1 LSKSFF
7 IETYGCQMNVYDS
20 ELIVSILTSAGFSEV
35 INASEAD
42 IILANTCAIREH
54 ATERVFN
61 KLSNYLGYK
70 KSGSLKI
77 MGVLGCMPQHDSE
90 QIKQNLPFIDFVAG
104 PDNYQALPEI
114 IHQIM
119 LKRNFI
125 VKTEFN
131 NNENYEQI
139 LPARQQGTMAYV
151 TIMRGCNNFCAYCVV
166 PYTRG
171 RERSKD
177 AESVIKEIEATIS
190 EGFTEITLLGQNVN
204 SYNSKNLDFPQLL
217 EKIAAIPGLKRL
229 RFFTSHPKDI
239 SDELIEVMARNPVIC
254 KSLHLPFQ
262 AGSNSVLERMN
273 RGYTIEKYLTSIQKV
288 KTAMPDISL
297 TTDVIVGFPGESE
310 ADFLESLAVI
320 EKVGFDNSFTFIYSQ
335 RNGTKAAEHFPDDV
349 SDEIKGD
356 RLNRLKEFQKSIGLL
371 QLRKDV
377 GKTRTVLI
385 ESVSKKRADEWKGRT
400 EQNRIVIFKTD
411 KNCQPG
417 DYLDIKINRADGV
430 TLFGEV
436 VDN

>member
-1 LSKSFF
+1 LNKTFL

-20 ELIVSILTSAGFSEV
+20 ELIVSILTTAGFTEV

-77 MGVLGCMPQHDSE
+77 MGILGCMPQHDSE
-90 QIKQNLPFIDFVAG
+90 LIKQKLPFIDFVAG
-104 PDNYQALPEI
+104 PDNYQSLPEI
-114 IHQIM
+114 INQI
-119 LKRNFI
+119 LIKRKYI
-125 VKTEFN
+125 IKTEFN
-131 NNENYEQI
+131 KTENYDQI
-139 LPARQQGTMAYV
+139 LPTRQLGTMAYV

-177 AESVIKEIEATIS
+177 ANAIIKEIEVAVN
-190 EGFTEITLLGQNVN
+190 EGFTEVTLLGQNVN
-204 SYNSKNLDFPQLL
+204 SYSSENLNFPQLL

-239 SDELIEVMARNPVIC
+239 SDELIEVMTKNPVIC

-262 AGSNSVLERMN
+262 AGSNPVLERMN
-273 RGYTIEKYLTSIQKV
+273 RGYTIEKYLGTIDKV

-297 TTDVIVGFPGESE
+297 TTDVIVGFPGETE
-310 ADFLESLAVI
+310 EDFAKSLAVI
-320 EKVGFDNSFTFIYSQ
+320 EKVGFDNAFTFIYSQ
-335 RNGTKAAEHFPDDV
+335 RSGTKAAEHFPDDV
-349 SDEIKGD
+349 SDKIKGE
-356 RLNRLKEFQKSIGLL
+356 RLNRLKDLQKEVGLL
-371 QLRKDV
+371 QLRKDI
-377 GKTRTVLI
+377 GKTRSVLI

-411 KNCQPG
+411 INCKPG
-417 DYLDIKINRADGV
+417 DYLEIKINRADGV

-436 VDN
+436 VNN